1 MRMPEHCPA
10 CVGRLKVTSLAC
22 PQCATRIE
30 GTFDVC
36 PVCSLEG
43 DERALLDLFLRVRGN
58 AKEVERMLGVSYPTV
73 RARLDRLWSRLNLPS
88 PDPESAERS
97 AMEILAKL
105 REGTFGVAQAVVLLR
120 NRGRPPTG
128 SA

>member
-1 MRMPEHCPA
+1 MRIPERCPA
-10 CVGRLKVTSLAC
+10 CVGHLQVTSLAC

-30 GTFDVC
+30 GTFHVC

-43 DERALLDLFLRVRGN
+43 DDRALLELFLRVRGN

-73 RARLDRLWSRLNLPS
+73 RARLDRLWSHLNLPL
-88 PDPESAERS
+88 PDLESAERT
-97 AMEILAKL
+97 ATEILAKL
-105 REGTFGVAQAVVLLR
+105 RDGTVGVAEAVALLR
-120 NRGRPPTG
+120 SRGRPPAG